1 MKEYQQPDASG
12 HFGIYGG
19 SFVSETLTHAINELK
34 DAYARYQNDPAF
46 IAEFEYELAH
56 FVGRPSPV
64 YHADRMTREMGGA
77 QIFLKREDPES
88 HRRTQGQ
95 QHHRPGHARQAH
107 GQAARDRRDRRRPAR
122 RSHGHHLCPLRAGM
136 CGLHGQ

>member
-1 MKEYQQPDASG
+1 MFEYHQPDPTG

-34 DAYARYQNDPAF
+34 TAYARYQHDPAF

-64 YHADRMTREMGGA
+64 YHAQRMSREQGGA
-77 QIFLKREDPES
+77 QIFLKREDLN
-88 HRRTQGQ
+88 HTG
-95 QHHRPGHARQAH
+95 AH
-107 GQAARDRRDRRRPAR
+107 KVNKTARDCRNRRRSAR
-122 RSHGHHLCPLRAGM
+122 RGNRHHLCPLRPGM
-136 CGLHGQ
+136 RGVHGQ